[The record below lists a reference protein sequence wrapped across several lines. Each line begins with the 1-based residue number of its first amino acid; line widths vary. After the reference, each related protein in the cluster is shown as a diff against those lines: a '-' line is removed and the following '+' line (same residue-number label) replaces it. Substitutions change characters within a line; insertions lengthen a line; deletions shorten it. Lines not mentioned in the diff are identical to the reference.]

1 MNKNGWGITISCDD
15 CRMQSTS
22 ACDDCVVSFLL
33 RDDEEQVEQTPLV
46 LEARGDSNED
56 AFRASFDRADGL
68 REQAGDSLHSA
79 HRARRAGLT

>member
-33 RDDEEQVEQTPLV
+33 RDDDEQVEQTPLV
-46 LEARGDSNED
+46 LDLDQVRVVRLLGK
-56 AFRASFDRADGL
+56 
-68 REQAGDSLHSA
+68 
-79 HRARRAGLT
+79 AGLVPDLRYDVAS

>member
-1 MNKNGWGITISCDD
+1 MNKIGWGITISCDD

-46 LEARGDSNED
+46 LDLDQVRVVRLLGK
-56 AFRASFDRADGL
+56 
-68 REQAGDSLHSA
+68 
-79 HRARRAGLT
+79 AGLVPDLRYDVAS

>member
-1 MNKNGWGITISCDD
+1 MNGNGWGITISCDD

-46 LEARGDSNED
+46 LDLDQVRVVRLLGK
-56 AFRASFDRADGL
+56 
-68 REQAGDSLHSA
+68 
-79 HRARRAGLT
+79 AGLVPDLRYDVAS

>member
-33 RDDEEQVEQTPLV
+33 RDDEQVEQTPLV
-46 LEARGDSNED
+46 LDLDQVRVVRLLGK
-56 AFRASFDRADGL
+56 
-68 REQAGDSLHSA
+68 
-79 HRARRAGLT
+79 AGLVPDLRYDVAS

>member
-46 LEARGDSNED
+46 LDLDQVRVVRLLGK
-56 AFRASFDRADGL
+56 
-68 REQAGDSLHSA
+68 
-79 HRARRAGLT
+79 AGLVPDLRYDVAS